1 MLLRS
6 YHGHRHQVQYLYH
19 MIRIGHLLEDQA
31 NQHQHHNPKNPL
43 PNSRQHYTLVLPK
56 PTKTKAHYHCSSC
69 QDSFCSQMER
79 LSTGS
84 PGALPLTTFEM
95 FTPTLGVTGH
105 LLNCCALA
113 LTPIAISK
121 AKSNVNFFIHS
132 FLTMLSKIKYAI
144 TKITFCHSPFVIT
157 FLCTNFL
164 HWIRLSNLQ
173 LDYIDVTSI
182 IKAKHIRIRNHTR
195 IRQGN

>member
-19 MIRIGHLLEDQA
+19 STCWKTKPINTNTIIQRTHSQSHASII
-31 NQHQHHNPKNPL
+31 PL
-43 PNSRQHYTLVLPK
+43 SFQSRQRQRHTTY
-56 PTKTKAHYHCSSC
+56 CSSC

-79 LSTGS
+79 LNTGS

-164 HWIRLSNLQ
+164 HRIRLSNLQ

-182 IKAKHIRIRNHTR
+182 IKAKHIRIRKHTR